1 MCSSKVCEWFAA
13 PEADANG
20 MMPMQK
26 NAVSPLSIGPLQKV
40 AKRRSSDLEMYGVSI
55 NWKEWKR
62 SLSMKWCYYSY
73 SKTALDT
80 RPRHIS
86 LCEKTQWIMADIN
99 NPFLAKNFLWIIDWN
114 SEFCRHCRRFHT
126 SFSRP
131 QNDGKFKNESAFFLK
146 WDFFEK
152 LSPKMSHTNITI

>member
-40 AKRRSSDLEMYGVSI
+40 AKRRSDLEMYGVSI

-99 NPFLAKNFLWIIDWN
+99 NPFLAKNFWWIIDWN

-131 QNDGKFKNESAFFLK
+131 QNDGKFKNESALFLK